1 MCNIEADVPIVILA
15 QGCHTWN
22 LNWPIRIQQV
32 TRKALKSGQLFS
44 QEMVSNIHGKEFIIP
59 KTLPDCKK
67 WNILKHFE
75 PPSFYFGINV
85 ARLTVLLVLL
95 EPFYLDSYI
104 VETEGSFTA
113 GERTYLI
120 AELLHA
126 EVARAEPHNRRE
138 SFEDKCYQPSAFLF
152 GCPTD
157 RY

>member
-1 MCNIEADVPIVILA
+1 MDVQYRSRCTYCYPCTRLSHLKFELTNQNSAGNKKSIEVGATFLTGNGIKYSRKGI
-15 QGCHTWN
+15 HNSKN
-22 LNWPIRIQQV
+22 L
-32 TRKALKSGQLFS
+32 TRLQK
-44 QEMVSNIHGKEFIIP
+44 V
-59 KTLPDCKK
+59 
-67 WNILKHFE
+67 KHFE